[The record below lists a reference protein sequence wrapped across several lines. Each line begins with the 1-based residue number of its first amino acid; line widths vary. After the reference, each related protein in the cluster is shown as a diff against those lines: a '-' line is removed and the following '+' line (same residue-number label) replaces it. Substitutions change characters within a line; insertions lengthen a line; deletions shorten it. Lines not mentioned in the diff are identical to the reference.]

1 MSRPLDEPAR
11 TTPLPAPGELV
22 RACPLSAAARECVEA
37 GRRQIRDVLHGRDA
51 HRLLVLIGPCS
62 IHDPA
67 GALQYARKLAVLADA
82 TRDALVVVM
91 RTYFDKPRTT
101 TGWKGLIRDPYLD
114 GSGELAVGLQTARR
128 LLCELG
134 DLGLACGSELL
145 DPLAV
150 PYLHDGLAWGVIGA
164 RTSESQTHRDLASG
178 MAMPI
183 GFKNGVRGELGVA
196 HDAIVAAS
204 RPAAYLGLTED
215 GRPGAVRTRG
225 NPDLHLVLRGGDTP
239 NYGPRDVA
247 RALAPLPAGPARPLV
262 IDCSHGN
269 SGGDSADVGER
280 IPSHQR
286 VIAPWN
292 KMSLD
297 EERPYES
304 HDGGVHDD
312 TYHEN
317 QEQHSAPPPV
327 PEVGVTPHKDLRS
340 HYANRSA
347 SQNEAGGVHH
357 LEAAQYQQAAERRT
371 DEVCGI
377 ELPDRFVT
385 LGQHQGDDHT

>member
-183 GFKNGVRGELGVA
+183 GFKNGVRGELSVA

-247 RALAPLPAGPARPLV
+247 RALAPLAAGPARPLV

-269 SGGDSADVGER
+269 SGGDSARQADALRSALGQYAAGETR
-280 IPSHQR
+280 ISGVMLESYLKAGRQSLRPG
-286 VIAPWN
+286 IAPAPDISVTDDCIGW
-292 KMSLD
+292 
-297 EERPYES
+297 EETEQLLYEAAATVRS
-304 HDGGVHDD
+304 RSG
-312 TYHEN
+312 
-317 QEQHSAPPPV
+317 
-327 PEVGVTPHKDLRS
+327 LR
-340 HYANRSA
+340 A
-347 SQNEAGGVHH
+347 AGG
-357 LEAAQYQQAAERRT
+357 T
-371 DEVCGI
+371 G
-377 ELPDRFVT
+377 
-385 LGQHQGDDHT
+385 